1 LNPRTRRL
9 LLGTLAL
16 VLLAA
21 GIGLGGMA
29 LWWRWAGRPIGGK
42 RPVRV
47 TVEKGAT
54 PAGVGEMLEA
64 RGVIRSARAF
74 AMRARRTLKPGAA
87 IQPGVYDVS
96 PGESPDRILDR
107 LVRGD
112 VATIKAT
119 FPEGFTAAQVA
130 KRLAR
135 NGIADEAAFLDLA
148 TRRGNTLRASFKPP
162 ANLEGYLF
170 PDTYRFPVGE
180 SAEGVAQRMIGS
192 FDKLVA
198 RGEAAKIK
206 QSRRTLRDIVIIASL
221 IEREARVDRD
231 RARIAGVIYNRLA
244 RKMRL
249 QIDATV
255 QYARGQHASRLLFR
269 DLEVESP
276 YNTYKIAGLPP
287 GPICNPGLP
296 SLRAALSPERHPFLF
311 YVARRD
317 GSHLFGRTLAEHQH
331 NIALARRG
339 G

>member
-1 LNPRTRRL
+1 MNPKRRWL
-9 LLGTLAL
+9 LAAFAL
-16 VLLAA
+16 VLLAV
-21 GIGLGGMA
+21 GIGLAGMA

-64 RGVIRSARAF
+64 KGVIRSARAF
-74 AMRARRTLKPGAA
+74 TLRARRTIKPGAA

-96 PGESPDRILDR
+96 PDESPDRILGR
-107 LVRGD
+107 LLRGD
-112 VATIKAT
+112 IATIKVT
-119 FPEGFTAAQVA
+119 FPEGFTTAQVA

-135 NGIADEAAFLDLA
+135 NGVADEAAFLDLA
-148 TRRGNTLRASFKPP
+148 TRRGHTLRASFKPP

-180 SAEGVAQRMIGS
+180 STEEAAQRMLGS
-192 FDKLVA
+192 FDKNVA
-198 RGEAAKIK
+198 RGEAQKIK
-206 QSRRTLRDIVIIASL
+206 QSRRSLHDLVIIASL
-221 IEREARVDRD
+221 VEREAQVDRD

-244 RKMRL
+244 RNMRL

-255 QYARGQHASRLLFR
+255 QYARGQHTARLLYR

-276 YNTYKIAGLPP
+276 YNTYRVAGLPP
-287 GPICNPGLP
+287 GPICNPGLL
-296 SLRAALSPERHPFLF
+296 SLRAALAPERHPFLF
-311 YVARRD
+311 YVARKD
-317 GSHLFGRTLAEHQH
+317 GSHLFGRTLAEHQR